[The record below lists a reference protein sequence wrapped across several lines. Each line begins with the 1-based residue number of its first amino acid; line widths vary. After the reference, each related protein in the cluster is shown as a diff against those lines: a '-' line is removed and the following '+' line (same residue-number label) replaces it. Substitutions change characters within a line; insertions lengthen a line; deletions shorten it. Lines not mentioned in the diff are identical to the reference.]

1 MLGFELVN
9 DQAMGPGMRW
19 ERVRPPGAATSI
31 TPVTWFESM
40 TLGSVKGTVLETD
53 DLDEEVARLRSL
65 GVEIAGDVQDA
76 PWGRFATFDDPDGN
90 GLVLQQTATGS
101 PRYRGPMDSHDWDER
116 YQGTDLVWTA
126 TPNQFLVSEV
136 EGLTPGT
143 AVDLACGEGRNSVW
157 LAEQGWAVTGVDFSA
172 VGLAKGAKL
181 AEARGVDV
189 TWVEASVAD
198 WVTPPGGVDL
208 VVVCYLQLPEPQR
221 TAALTKAAD
230 AVAPGGMLLVIAHDK
245 DNLIRGVGG
254 PQDPAALYAAPEVV
268 DVAVAAGLHVDRAG
282 QVLRS
287 VVTDAGTRE
296 AVDTLV
302 RASRMTGRPGELK

>member
-1 MLGFELVN
+1 M
-9 DQAMGPGMRW
+9 
-19 ERVRPPGAATSI
+19 
-31 TPVTWFESM
+31 TP
-40 TLGSVKGTVLETD
+40 GSVKGTVLETD

-90 GLVLQQTATGS
+90 GLVLQQTTQQTAQQTARQTAQLTATGS

-198 WVTPPGGVDL
+198 WVAPLGGVDL

-296 AVDTLV
+296 AVDTLE